1 MPISLPK
8 WMTCCPA
15 AKRQNQLTDQA
26 PTTSSPVTGDAT
38 ADPAARASSYRLEV
52 MELSPHSLRLHLLRY
67 RCTLELVPTERCAI
81 MRLTFAESGSVTL
94 QIDLRGTD
102 AELHAEMASGAAN
115 ARMTEN
121 QGGVPKGFATY
132 YAIKLDRPLND
143 FDVKNQDE
151 LRTGILRF
159 NAQVHRIIAE
169 GPSLSFNMTS
179 NQ

>member
-1 MPISLPK
+1 MRISTALRSKSKSGCAATQLRTSRSMASFVSGRPTTMPISLPK

-102 AELHAEMASGAAN
+102 AELHAEMASG
-115 ARMTEN
+115 
-121 QGGVPKGFATY
+121 
-132 YAIKLDRPLND
+132 
-143 FDVKNQDE
+143 
-151 LRTGILRF
+151 
-159 NAQVHRIIAE
+159 
-169 GPSLSFNMTS
+169 
-179 NQ
+179 